1 MPPSDKKTRQS
12 DVVKQLIGLIKNIS
26 EEKQYKLLE
35 ILEEWKMQGKREYD
49 RKSCLIAVD
58 YSTQDRFFRDFI
70 QDISAGGV
78 FIETR
83 DNLSIGQEIALTF
96 SIPNSQIP
104 FRVLGKVTRT
114 SSQGV
119 AVKFNQVTKYQE
131 EILRFLVEKM

>member
-1 MPPSDKKTRQS
+1 MPPSDKHANQS
-12 DVVKQLIGLIKNIS
+12 DVVTQLIGLIKNIS
-26 EEKQYKLLE
+26 EDKQLKLLE
-35 ILEEWKMQGKREYD
+35 ILKEWKIQGKRAFD
-49 RKSCLIAVD
+49 RKSCVIAVD

-83 DNLSIGQEIALTF
+83 DKLTIDQEIALTF

-114 SSQGV
+114 SPQGV
-119 AVKFNQVTKYQE
+119 AVKFKQVTKYQE